1 MSLAGNGRLGL
12 WLASYVADWLSGW
25 LVLRVAAG
33 WLCASKAVWLAGW
46 LACYVA
52 AYVAGRLCGSLLCS
66 SVAVAGLPTGDMAG

>member
-46 LACYVA
+46 LAMW
-52 AYVAGRLCGSLLCS
+52 
-66 SVAVAGLPTGDMAG
+66 LPM